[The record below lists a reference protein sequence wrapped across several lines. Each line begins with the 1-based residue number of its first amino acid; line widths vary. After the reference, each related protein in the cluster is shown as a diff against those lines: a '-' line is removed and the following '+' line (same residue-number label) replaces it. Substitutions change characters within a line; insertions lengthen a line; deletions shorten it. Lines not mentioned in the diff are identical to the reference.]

1 MSVSTR
7 LNGRRS
13 TKFSPSAQPIQPIC
27 IAGFVAAFLVLALPL
42 VSGSATAQTTPPP
55 VEPDAPKPA
64 EPAKPRAAA
73 ANSTTK
79 STADAPVITGSQTV
93 PTVEVTGKRGG
104 NEDRRAST
112 AAKIIISREDIE
124 QYGDSNLGDVLR
136 RLPGVTQGGRP
147 GRGGPVQMRGMGGGF
162 TQILI
167 DGERVAPGFSVE
179 QITPEQ
185 VERIEILRAPTA
197 ETGARAI
204 AGTINIILREPL
216 RARNNDI
223 RASIQDE
230 RGYYSSNLSWSRN
243 DTLSAT
249 GTYNMT
255 LSAGHTDQLTDT
267 STRTNYSNTTTG
279 ATALDQDGFNQSHDK
294 RNNIFLSSRFQWRL
308 GAGEQFSLQPFL
320 VHSESNSHS
329 RGTLTQSVGA
339 TPAQYAT
346 NTGDSDARVTVA
358 RFMSML
364 NKRIDQDTRY
374 ELRGS
379 GGQFSLATN
388 AALNQFDKTGLRTLS
403 QTTDGDAKDR
413 SWNITGKLSRSL
425 FDGKHSLVT
434 GGELEGVKRTE
445 NSTTLLN
452 GVRQLVDFGTELNVS
467 TQRTALYIQDE
478 WDPSPNWSSYLG
490 LRWETIKTESDGS
503 GSGTAN
509 PAVRNKSSVLTPLA
523 QGVWRFDAPS
533 RDQVR
538 LALTQ
543 SYRAPTTQNLVSR
556 PSLNILFPVPG
567 ANTSVSADRAGN
579 PNLRP
584 ELANGVD
591 LAYEKFLKSGGI
603 VSVNLFT
610 RHIKDLI
617 RNVTTLESVS
627 WASSPRFVSRP
638 QNLGN
643 AVTSGIEFDAK
654 FQLTEVW
661 TDAIPLNI
669 RANASV
675 FDSKVHDVNGP
686 NNRIDQQPRST
697 ANLGADYRFRGT
709 PFSIGGNVALTPAYD
724 TQQTNTQLQKNSAK
738 RVIDFYGLWSV
749 DSATRLRLT
758 LSNLSP
764 RGLTT
769 TTAITEDNQ
778 RQIVASDART
788 DLSVALRLEMRL

>member
-1 MSVSTR
+1 MLLFKRSKILQPTQFFQHF
-7 LNGRRS
+7 RRKLIAFAIAS
-13 TKFSPSAQPIQPIC
+13 SLGFSFSFCLSLTAIT
-27 IAGFVAAFLVLALPL
+27 
-42 VSGSATAQTTPPP
+42 ATAQTAPTPG
-55 VEPDAPKPA
+55 EPDPPKP
-64 EPAKPRAAA
+64 
-73 ANSTTK
+73 T
-79 STADAPVITGSQTV
+79 APVKPPALPAGTPKTPAGVSAQSV
-93 PTVEVTGKRGG
+93 PTVEITSQRGG

-112 AAKIIISREDIE
+112 AAKIVITREDIE

-147 GRGGPVQMRGMGGGF
+147 GRGGPVQMRGLGGGF

-167 DGERVAPGFSVE
+167 DGERIAPGFSVE

-216 RARNNDI
+216 RVRNNDI

-255 LSAGHTDQLTDT
+255 LSAGHTDQLTDI
-267 STRTNYSNTTTG
+267 STRTNYLNTITG
-279 ATALDQDGFNQSHDK
+279 ATELDQAGFSQSHDK

-320 VHSESNSHS
+320 VHSESDSHS

-339 TPAQYAT
+339 MPAQYAT

-388 AALNQFDKTGLRTLS
+388 SALNQFDKTGLRTLS
-403 QTTDGDAKDR
+403 QTTDADAKDR
-413 SWNITGKLSRSL
+413 SWNIAGKLSRSL

-467 TQRTALYIQDE
+467 TQRTAFYIQDE

-490 LRWETIKTESDGS
+490 LRWEAIKTESDGS

-509 PAVRNKSSVLTPLA
+509 PAVRNRSSVLTPLA

-638 QNLGN
+638 QNLGK

-654 FQLTEVW
+654 FQLTEIW

-686 NNRIDQQPRST
+686 NNRIDQQPRGT

-709 PFSIGGNVALTPAYD
+709 PFSIGGNVALTPSYE
-724 TQQTNTQLQKNSAK
+724 TQQTNTQLQKNSTK
-738 RVIDFYGLWSV
+738 RVMDFYGLWNV

-758 LSNLSP
+758 FANLAP
-764 RGLTT
+764 RDLTT
-769 TTAITEDNQ
+769 TAAITEGTQ
-778 RQIVASDART
+778 RQTVASDART
-788 DLSVALRLEMRL
+788 DLSVSLRLEMRL